1 MRDETPIAIYAIVWM
16 LSLVYNVCVIF
27 TSPTNHFEACST
39 DGYGARKTMDPADV
53 SGEEESEPEMEPVES
68 ENSSTTNPNVSK
80 LQGLKLVQR
89 TNSFL

>member
-1 MRDETPIAIYAIVWM
+1 
-16 LSLVYNVCVIF
+16 
-27 TSPTNHFEACST
+27 
-39 DGYGARKTMDPADV
+39 MDPADV